1 MSLLHDVG
9 PTLDLKEFR
18 LLRDCVNRFCGIHFA
33 DDSAYI
39 VERRLRER
47 LRELG
52 IEDFAEYYR
61 YLRYH
66 PNAEAEL
73 ERAAVFLTTN

>member
-1 MSLLHDVG
+1 MRSRAVCSEGEVTLLHDVG

-18 LLRDCVNRFCGIHFA
+18 LLRDFVNHFCGIYFA

-39 VERRLRER
+39 VERRLRQR

-52 IEDFAEYYR
+52 IDDFSEYYR
-61 YLRYH
+61 YLQYH
-66 PNAEAEL
+66 PPP
-73 ERAAVFLTTN
+73 RF